1 MKHVLHSLLYLLLAM
16 GSIKAAAQQVVL
28 HYPDGRQLKLHVS
41 ELDSISMHPDTWHDP
56 TGEPNRV
63 RTTLVADFEDGT
75 PRRTRGQHRISM
87 GTSDTEKTMLWETSD
102 NIWVGQ
108 TGSTPQ
114 QFSLTAGSGTTQ
126 GEFEGIV
133 AQGTPITAIYPY
145 QEGIALSENGKVT
158 KLKLPAIQQATPGS
172 CDPRAALMIAAT
184 QNEASSEGDY
194 QALALSF
201 KNLCSYIEITPTEQL
216 SQLSITAHDNVGAP
230 QYLAGTL
237 TANYNS
243 GEPTWEITG
252 GSNTVTLD
260 GPLESGKSYYIAVL
274 PGTKATGFSITC
286 CKGSQSMVRHYD
298 NSATFNRSKYHN
310 CSAFTTG
317 GTYSTADYVDMGL
330 EGDDIHRYWATRNLG
345 AATPSDFGSYFAW
358 GEVDGKK
365 AWDNYNFTWPNY
377 KWGDRN
383 EHNLGDFSL
392 GPFVQKYN
400 SSDQL
405 LQLVADD
412 DAATKLWG
420 TSWQMPTKADFEALL
435 NQCKWEYTANYKHTG
450 VNGFIVY
457 AASHSSIN
465 NADEVDTVDGAE
477 VAHIFLP
484 FGGYKQDGGGT
495 VINPS
500 SVHGY
505 YWSSTVEEAV
515 VSGPDCYNY
524 SRAYD
529 LMLGRNDGTTSASVN
544 ADFRSDG
551 QNIRAVYV
559 GQVVGAA
566 RHQPHPQF

>member
-16 GSIKAAAQQVVL
+16 GSTKAAAQQVVL

-87 GTSDTEKTMLWETSD
+87 GTSGTEKTMLWDAGD

-108 TGSTPQ
+108 AGSTPH
-114 QFSLTAGSGTTQ
+114 QFSLTDGSGTTQ

-158 KLKLPAIQQATPGS
+158 KLKLPATQRATPGS

-201 KNLCSYIEITPTEQL
+201 KNICSYIEITPTEQL
-216 SQLSITAHDNVGAP
+216 SQLSITAHDAGGNS

-252 GSNTVTLD
+252 GSNTITLD
-260 GPLESGKSYYIAVL
+260 GPLEEGTTYYIAVL

-286 CKGSQSMVRHYD
+286 CKGSQSMVRHY
-298 NSATFNRSKYHN
+298 NGSATFNRSKYHN

-317 GTYSTADYVDMGL
+317 GTYSTADYVDMELTDNG
-330 EGDDIHRYWATRNLG
+330 IHRYWATRNLG

-377 KWGDRN
+377 KWGDGIEYELVN
-383 EHNLGDFSL
+383 IQTQSL
-392 GPFVQKYN
+392 LKKYN
-400 SSDQL
+400 SSDL
-405 LQLVADD
+405 LQQLEKDD

-420 TSWQMPTKADFEALL
+420 AGWQMPTKADFDALL
-435 NQCKWEYTANYKHTG
+435 KQCKWEYTDNYKHTG
-450 VNGFIVY
+450 VNGFIIY
-457 AASHSSIN
+457 KASYQTAKNDSI
-465 NADEVDTVDGAE
+465 VDTEDGTE

-484 FGGYKQDGGGT
+484 FGGYMQDGDGT

-505 YWSSTVEEAV
+505 YWSSTVEPAV
-515 VSGPDCYNY
+515 GTGPGCFNY
-524 SRAYD
+524 FRAYD
-529 LMLGRNDGTTSASVN
+529 LMLGRDGGTTSASVN
-544 ADFRSDG
+544 ADFRRGG

-559 GQVVGAA
+559 GKK
-566 RHQPHPQF
+566 

>member
-16 GSIKAAAQQVVL
+16 GSTKAAAQQVVL

-56 TGEPNRV
+56 TGAPNRV
-63 RTTLVADFEDGT
+63 RTTLVADFEEGA

-108 TGSTPQ
+108 AGSTPHK
-114 QFSLTAGSGTTQ
+114 FSLTDGSGTTQ

-133 AQGTPITAIYPY
+133 LQGTPITAIYPY

-158 KLKLPAIQQATPGS
+158 KLKLPTIQQATPGS
-172 CDPRAALMIAAT
+172 CDPRVALMIAAT

-216 SQLSITAHDNVGAP
+216 SQLSITAHDAGGNS

-260 GPLESGKSYYIAVL
+260 GPLEEGTTYYIAVL
-274 PGTKATGFSITC
+274 PGTKAAGFSITC

-317 GTYSTADYVDMGL
+317 GTYSTADYVDMELTGN
-330 EGDDIHRYWATRNLG
+330 DIHRYWATRNLG

-377 KWGDRN
+377 KWGDKN
-383 EHNLGDFSL
+383 EHDISDISQAS
-392 GPFVQKYN
+392 FVNKYK

-405 LQLVADD
+405 QLEAAD
-412 DAATKLWG
+412 DAAYHLWG
-420 TSWQMPTKADFEALL
+420 AGWQMPTKADFDALL
-435 NQCKWEYTANYKHTG
+435 KQCQREYTANYKHTG
-450 VNGFIVY
+450 VNGFIIY
-457 AASHSSIN
+457 AASHKTIT
-465 NADEVDTVDGAE
+465 DDGKVDTKNGAE

-484 FGGYKQDGGGT
+484 YGGYKQDGDDT

-505 YWSSTVEEAV
+505 YWSSTVESAK
-515 VSGPDCYNY
+515 GTGYGCFNY

-529 LMLGRNDGTTSASVN
+529 LVLTYSNHSTDAKVSQ
-544 ADFRSDG
+544 DFRRGG

-559 GQVVGAA
+559 GP
-566 RHQPHPQF
+566 R